1 MSETPLCCHFK
12 PTGGR
17 GRAHRST
24 TNQQSAGYLGPTG
37 FCLFAKA
44 NMGCES
50 HIKQS
55 KWGVCQSSDSS
66 LWTWSFLFFSTS
78 RKSSWKNTSERY
90 SDIQSQSWNRER
102 KDIRQ
107 MLLQITS
114 CFTHS
119 SLTGE
124 SATTLKEKENPFSL
138 WQSESVALSLP
149 GMPRISFH
157 YLSSPN
163 HKHGD
168 AEQLT
173 RQGYQLSEPA
183 RASPLQPSA
192 CSHKTGRER
201 SMRLIPNTDRFMQQ
215 SFQTRGQII
224 TLTIKKTKPRM
235 DPPNITTCIP
245 PYSRVQSVRHKW
257 MRSINETCTRA
268 K

>member
-168 AEQLT
+168 AEQLHDKVIN
-173 RQGYQLSEPA
+173 S
-183 RASPLQPSA
+183 ASQPGPPRSSHQHVHIKQDASA
-192 CSHKTGRER
+192 ACDS
-201 SMRLIPNTDRFMQQ
+201 S
-215 SFQTRGQII
+215 QTRTGLCRKVFKQG
-224 TLTIKKTKPRM
+224 
-235 DPPNITTCIP
+235 
-245 PYSRVQSVRHKW
+245 
-257 MRSINETCTRA
+257 A
-268 K
+268 KL

>member
-1 MSETPLCCHFK
+1 MTINNIFWILSCKYIYTQIWVYCLCNLLSDQQHVWNTALLSFQANGRMGEDG
-12 PTGGR
+12 GGR
-17 GRAHRST
+17 RRAHRST

-66 LWTWSFLFFSTS
+66 LWKWSFLFFSTS

-90 SDIQSQSWNRER
+90 SDIQSQSWNRGR

-168 AEQLT
+168 AEQLHDKVINSASQPRPPRSSHQHVHIKQEVSAACDSSQT
-173 RQGYQLSEPA
+173 WTGLCSKVFKQG
-183 RASPLQPSA
+183 
-192 CSHKTGRER
+192 
-201 SMRLIPNTDRFMQQ
+201 
-215 SFQTRGQII
+215 
-224 TLTIKKTKPRM
+224 
-235 DPPNITTCIP
+235 
-245 PYSRVQSVRHKW
+245 
-257 MRSINETCTRA
+257 A
-268 K
+268 KL